1 MTGILLVIYAV
12 ALAGLVTGLIR
23 PNWVSLNSRKSV
35 LFTFGAATAIVGLFV
50 VSAATATPPT
60 TSNASS
66 TAASQQAPVAASST
80 PKTEDELITEAAQ
93 SALNSADVGATKVT
107 YKGVQIEKADSD
119 RPAGSKM
126 ITVSYS
132 IADFFDKSSLIN
144 STGKLSSAAFR
155 NVFAENPNIYD
166 VIVWYYGDTK
176 DRYGNA
182 KNDVILTYTMDRPT
196 LNKINWNG
204 FDEEGLCDFLTQED
218 HLTGNN
224 LNTACNTL
232 VNIQ

>member
-1 MTGILLVIYAV
+1 
-12 ALAGLVTGLIR
+12 
-23 PNWVSLNSRKSV
+23 
-35 LFTFGAATAIVGLFV
+35 
-50 VSAATATPPT
+50 VSAATTITPGAP
-60 TSNASS
+60 SAPS
-66 TAASQQAPVAASST
+66 AAGRQTPVAASST
-80 PKTEDELITEAAQ
+80 PKTEDELITDAAQ

-119 RPAGSKM
+119 RPAGSKI

-132 IADFFDKSSLIN
+132 VTDFFDRRFLMN

-166 VIVWYYGDTK
+166 VIFWYFGDTK

-182 KNDVILTYTMDRPT
+182 KNEAILTYAMDRPT
-196 LNKINWNG
+196 FNKINWSG
-204 FDEEGLCDFLTQED
+204 SDEEGLCDFLMQED

-224 LNTACNTL
+224 LGR
-232 VNIQ
+232 Q